1 MFPKYEKIKTNEQ
14 IPFKEVKKDEKHLSI
29 DEIDRRI
36 LKLLLQD
43 ARFSYREI
51 ARQTKLSTT
60 TVIERLRKLRK
71 NGIIT
76 GYSVNL
82 DPRKMGFGLTAII
95 EIVGSKLML
104 LKAVEKMKQLPN
116 VYAIYHTTGD
126 VDVII
131 VAKFKT
137 VDELQNFLGNLYRIM
152 SIQRSET
159 RIVLSTIKEDFR
171 VIV

>member
-1 MFPKYEKIKTNEQ
+1 MFPKSNEIKTNEQ
-14 IPFKEVKKDEKHLSI
+14 IPLKEVKKDEKRLSI
-29 DEIDRRI
+29 DEIDRKI

-60 TVIERLRKLRK
+60 TVIERLRKLRT
-71 NGIIT
+71 NGVIT

-82 DPRKMGFGLTAII
+82 DSKKLGFGLTAII
-95 EIVGSKLML
+95 EIVGRKLML
-104 LKAVEKMKQLPN
+104 LKTVEKMKQLPN

-126 VDVII
+126 VDVIV
-131 VAKFKT
+131 VAKFQT
-137 VDELQNFLGNLYRIM
+137 IDELQSFLGNLYQIM
-152 SIQRSET
+152 EIQRSET